1 MAAAYPL
8 SRKLARWVSFK
19 RGGSRIDAA
28 GRAIVRTMAIIERTV
43 PGFLPSVAG
52 FHFPN
57 RWPSAPALKLDLR
70 VPGPV
75 PIGLTL
81 RVGDTASGLC
91 GGMALAALDLWLAG
105 EPPPPDTDPPVPGS
119 PLFRHI
125 VRCQLGSLEMG
136 LAVVRFFQV
145 QASSRRSRARL
156 AVRDAWPAVRRSIDV
171 GRPALLGLVHV
182 ASADPRRLAANH
194 QVVAYGYELD
204 AAAGRLALR
213 IYDPNQPDDDA
224 IRLRLTLSPERTAL
238 TFEYGPEAPVLGML
252 AL

>member
-1 MAAAYPL
+1 
-8 SRKLARWVSFK
+8 
-19 RGGSRIDAA
+19 
-28 GRAIVRTMAIIERTV
+28 MAIIERTV

-81 RVGDTASGLC
+81 TLGDTASGLC
-91 GGMALAALDLWLAG
+91 GGMSLAALDLWLAG
-105 EPPPPDTDPPVPGS
+105 ETPPPDTVPPAPGS
-119 PLFRHI
+119 SLFRRI
-125 VRCQLGSLEMG
+125 VRRQVDSLGFG
-136 LAVVRFFQV
+136 LAVVRFFHA
-145 QASSRRSRARL
+145 QASSSRSRARL
-156 AVRDAWPAVRRSIDV
+156 AIRDAWPAVRRSIDA

-182 ASADPRRLAANH
+182 ASADPRRLVSNH
-194 QVVAYGYELD
+194 QVVAHGYELD
-204 AAAGRLALR
+204 AAVGRLALR
-213 IYDPNQPDDDA
+213 IYDPNHPDDDA

-238 TFEYGPEAPVLGML
+238 TFEYGPEAPVLGIL

>member
-1 MAAAYPL
+1 
-8 SRKLARWVSFK
+8 
-19 RGGSRIDAA
+19 
-28 GRAIVRTMAIIERTV
+28 MAIIERTV
-43 PGFLPSVAG
+43 AGFLPSVAG

-70 VPGPV
+70 VPGPA

-81 RVGDTASGLC
+81 TVGDAASGLC

-105 EPPPPDTDPPVPGS
+105 EAPPPDTDPPAPGS
-119 PLFRHI
+119 PIFGHI
-125 VRCQLGSLEMG
+125 VRRQLDSLG
-136 LAVVRFFQV
+136 LGLTVARFYHA
-145 QASSRRSRARL
+145 QASSARGRARL
-156 AVRDAWPAVRRSIDV
+156 AVRHAWPAVRRSIDA

-204 AAAGRLALR
+204 ATAGRLTLR
-213 IYDPNQPDDDA
+213 IYDPNHPDDDA
-224 IRLRLTLSPERTAL
+224 IRLRLTLGSDRTAL
-238 TFEYGPEAPVLGML
+238 TFEYGPDVPVLGIL